1 MVQNA
6 RPLKAVLSYPNKTI
20 ALLCLQI
27 NQQLAILEHIKAVLP
42 KELADH
48 ALHCVFNNKNPN
60 NKKLLIYTDSAI
72 WASQLRFYG
81 NTILTA
87 IESINSDTVSALQI
101 KVINV
106 SETANTRKKR
116 IAVIPSQTVA
126 DDINSYSLTITDS
139 QLKQSLDKLSSTLA
153 RLHLRNS

>member
-1 MVQNA
+1 MAQNT
-6 RPLKAVLSYPNKTI
+6 RPLKAILSYPNKTI

-42 KELADH
+42 KGLANH
-48 ALHCVFNNKNPN
+48 ALHCVFNDKKLN

-81 NTILTA
+81 KTILTA
-87 IESINSDTVSALQI
+87 IESVTSDPVSVLQV

-106 SETANTRKKR
+106 PETANPRKKR
-116 IAVIPSQTVA
+116 IVVIPSQAVA
-126 DDINSYSLTITDS
+126 DGINNHSLTVTDP
-139 QLKQSLDKLSSTLA
+139 QLRQALDNLSSTLA
-153 RLHLRNS
+153 RLQSRNN